1 MPSNM
6 SRPLQRNTPATH
18 PTPRPKITLDA
29 LTHLQPLVLLQM
41 MASASQTVN
50 TRVSSSQA
58 LARSL
63 LLSGRQRLQ
72 DLVARAPRLHLPV
85 EQVLEFCRA
94 GGAEDTPEQTAAWAL
109 LELCLA
115 MILLWMAETARKCHA
130 IAAVCRRQPDPLPYL
145 SHFLTCPPRARS
157 CLTFPLA

>member
-1 MPSNM
+1 MF
-6 SRPLQRNTPATH
+6 RLLQRNSPATH

-41 MASASQTVN
+41 VASVSQTVN
-50 TRVSSSQA
+50 IHVSSSQA

-63 LLSGRQRLQ
+63 LLSGQERLR
-72 DLVARAPRLHLPV
+72 DLLAGAPRLHLPV

-94 GGAEDTPEQTAAWAL
+94 GEAEGAPEQTAAWAL

-130 IAAVCRRQPDPLPYL
+130 TAVVCRRQPVPRLYL
-145 SHFLTCPPRARS
+145 SHSPPCPPRARS
-157 CLTFPLA
+157 CLSLPLA